1 MLKIIAVLTVAVGSV
16 ALAGC
21 ETSNAS
27 GDPGARALPAGA
39 SCQTIR
45 ADLNRMDSQG
55 AQSTVEASTQGK
67 RMTPAQQSVVERY
80 NGLLNQYL
88 GARCHT

>member
-1 MLKIIAVLTVAVGSV
+1 MLKFIPVLVIAAGTV

-21 ETSNAS
+21 ETSKS
-27 GDPGARALPAGA
+27 GGDPGARPLPAGA

-45 ADLNRMDSQG
+45 ADLNKMDSQG
-55 AQSTVEASTQGK
+55 AQSTVEASTQGRK
-67 RMTPAQQSVVERY
+67 LSPAQQSVVDRY

>member
-1 MLKIIAVLTVAVGSV
+1 MLKIYSVIAVVAASV

-21 ETSNAS
+21 ESSNAG
-27 GDPGARALPAGA
+27 GDPGARPLPLGA

-45 ADLNRMDSQG
+45 ADLNRMDASG

-67 RMTPAQQSVVERY
+67 KMTPAQQSVVERY